1 MITHTTHIMKT
12 IPENKNL
19 PLFQLLNWIFAPFKF
34 METCAQKYGDIFKV
48 NLGTNKL
55 VFISNPQLLEELLTN
70 DTKKFTAPGEVN
82 IPLFEPLLGKNSV
95 ITVSGDRHKRQRQLM
110 MPSFHGDRM
119 KSYGE
124 IIADITQNVI
134 NNLPTG
140 KPISMRA
147 EMQSISLQ
155 VILKAVFGF
164 SEGERYQRIAELIKS
179 RLDKFSSPLSVMLL
193 YLPILRVNL
202 GFWNPWGEA
211 MKQQE
216 EIDALIY
223 TEIQERKANFD
234 PHRVDVLNLLMAAK
248 DESGESMTDEE
259 LRDELMTLL
268 VAGHETTATALTWAL
283 YWIHKQPEIATKLRA
298 EINALGANPD
308 FMAIFKL
315 PYLNAVCNETLRI
328 YPVGML
334 TFPRWAKTTTNL
346 LDYEIPPELNL
357 LGCIYLTHHR
367 EDLYPDSKTFNPDR
381 FLNRQFSPYEFLPFG
396 GGARR
401 CLGMAFAQFEM
412 KIVLAKI
419 ISGVELKLANN
430 SSVKVIRRGL
440 TASPSE
446 VELIKVAVLTPPVKQ
461 LELV

>member
-1 MITHTTHIMKT
+1 MKT
-12 IPENKNL
+12 IPENKSL
-19 PLFQLLNWIFAPFKF
+19 PLFQLLNWIFDPFKF
-34 METCAQKYGDIFKV
+34 METCAQKYGDIFKL
-48 NLGTNKL
+48 NLGTNEL
-55 VFISNPQLLEELLTN
+55 VFISNPQLLEELLSN
-70 DTKKFTAPGEVN
+70 DTKKFAAPGEVN
-82 IPLFEPLLGKNSV
+82 RQLFGPLLGTNSV

-140 KPISMRA
+140 KPISMRS
-147 EMQSISLQ
+147 EMQSISLKI
-155 VILKAVFGF
+155 ILKAVFGF
-164 SEGERYQRIAELIKS
+164 SEGERYEKIAELIKV
-179 RLDKFSSPLSVMLL
+179 RLDDASSPLSVMLL
-193 YLPILRVNL
+193 YLPFLRVNL
-202 GFWNPWGEA
+202 GFWNPWGKA
-211 MKQQE
+211 LKQQQ
-216 EIDALIY
+216 EIDDLIY
-223 TEIQERKANFD
+223 TEIQERRANFD
-234 PHRVDVLNLLMAAK
+234 PSRIDVLNLLMSAK
-248 DESGESMTDEE
+248 DEGGESMTNEE

-283 YWIHKQPEIATKLRA
+283 YWIHQQPEIATKLRA
-298 EINALGANPD
+298 EINSLGANPD

-334 TFPRWAKTTTNL
+334 TFPRILKTPGNL
-346 LDYEIPPELNL
+346 LDYEVPPELNL

-419 ISGVELKLANN
+419 ISGVQFQLANH
-430 SSVKVIRRGL
+430 SPVKALRRGL
-440 TASPSE
+440 TAGPSQ
-446 VELIKVAVLTPPVKQ
+446 VELVKVGVLTPPVKQ

>member
-1 MITHTTHIMKT
+1 
-12 IPENKNL
+12 
-19 PLFQLLNWIFAPFKF
+19 
-34 METCAQKYGDIFKV
+34 
-48 NLGTNKL
+48 
-55 VFISNPQLLEELLTN
+55 NPQLLEELLTN
-70 DTKKFTAPGEVN
+70 DTKKFTAPGEIN
-82 IPLFEPLLGKNSV
+82 RYLFESLLGNNSV
-95 ITVSGDRHKRQRQLM
+95 TTVSGDIHKRQRQLM

-147 EMQSISLQ
+147 EMQSISLK

-164 SEGERYQRIAELIKS
+164 AEGERYEKIAELIKH
-179 RLDKFSSPLSVMLL
+179 RLDDASSPLSVMLL
-193 YLPILRVNL
+193 YLPFLRVNL
-202 GFWNPWGEA
+202 GFWNPWEES
-211 MKQQE
+211 MKQQQ
-216 EIDALIY
+216 EIDDLIY
-223 TEIQERKANFD
+223 AEIQERKANFD
-234 PHRVDVLNLLMAAK
+234 LNRIDILNLLMAAK
-248 DESGESMTDEE
+248 DESGESMTNEE

-298 EINALGANPD
+298 EINNLGANPD

-334 TFPRWAKTTTNL
+334 TFPRVLKTSGQL
-346 LDYEIPPELNL
+346 LDYEVAANQSLT
-357 LGCIYLTHHR
+357 GCIYLTHHR
-367 EDLYPDSKTFNPDR
+367 EDLYPNSKTFNPDR

-430 SSVKVIRRGL
+430 SPVKVIRRGL

-446 VELIKVAVLTPPVKQ
+446 VELVKTGVLTPPVKQ